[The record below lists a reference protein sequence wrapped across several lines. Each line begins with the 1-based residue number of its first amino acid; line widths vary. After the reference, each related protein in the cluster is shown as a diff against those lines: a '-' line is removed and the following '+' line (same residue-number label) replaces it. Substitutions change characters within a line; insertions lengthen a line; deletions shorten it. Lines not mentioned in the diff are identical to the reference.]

1 MNKKRIWLVIS
12 TILLPYFVLFMLA
25 TLFFSIE
32 QPFFGYIME
41 NIFRNNALSLLLALL
56 IYCTVAIALS
66 VVCFVISIR
75 KSWDALSLAKTA
87 MIIKLIQVPAYI
99 AIFVLSVAFILTI
112 FTFAFTFILILID
125 CLTLLLTGL
134 LTVSSVINAVKNGTF
149 RIKEVIWVI
158 ILQFVFCA
166 DVVASIIY
174 YKKLRKRLETE
185 NESL

>member
-12 TILLPYFVLFMLA
+12 TLILPYFVLFILA

-41 NIFRNNALSLLLALL
+41 NIFRNNALNLLLALL
-56 IYCTVAIALS
+56 IYCIVAISLS
-66 VVCFVISIR
+66 VVCFVVSIR
-75 KSWDALSLAKTA
+75 KGWDALSLAKSA
-87 MIIKLIQVPAYI
+87 LIIKLIQVPAYI
-99 AIFVLSVAFILTI
+99 AIFVLGLMFAITI
-112 FTFAFTFILILID
+112 FTFAFSIFFILID
-125 CLTLLLTGL
+125 CLTLALTGL

-174 YKKLRKRLETE
+174 YKKLRKRIKTE
-185 NESL
+185 NESV